1 LIQWNPSPAPAN
13 QPLPDD
19 SSESDGHSPIP
30 YGELD
35 TLRFKEEL
43 ETARRELEDVSKKA
57 GIAELEWEDQRKQ
70 LLETIDGIAL
80 KSNLDPTRLLMLIP
94 FFFYFAAH
102 DAELNQ
108 LKTLVEQL
116 ADKVNA
122 NGDTPAERLATVEHR
137 VDEVAT
143 HGVRLGTT
151 LGLAAMATHTDVDYS
166 IRPCGFRGGAPE
178 DNEEIELILEPLD
191 GHGDAI
197 AEITHPQSVLN
208 RLFD

>member
-1 LIQWNPSPAPAN
+1 V
-13 QPLPDD
+13 
-19 SSESDGHSPIP
+19 P

-35 TLRFKEEL
+35 ALCFRAEL
-43 ETARRELEDVSKKA
+43 EVAQRELEEVSKKA

-70 LLETIDGIAL
+70 LLETIDGTVL
-80 KSNLDPTRLLMLIP
+80 TTLFDPTRPLMLISL
-94 FFFYFAAH
+94 FLHFAAR

-108 LKTLVEQL
+108 LKMLVEQL

-122 NGDTPAERLATVEHR
+122 RGDTPAERLAAVEHR

-166 IRPCGFRGGAPE
+166 TRPRGFRGGVPE
-178 DNEEIELILEPLD
+178 DIEEIELILERLD
-191 GHGDAI
+191 GHDDAI
-197 AEITHPQSVLN
+197 AELTHPQSVLN